1 MFYLFT
7 VHFRSHSNDLPIHS
21 VWQRLFFIRFSFSY
35 FYVKFYKYRC
45 LYFLWNAAIQCSG
58 SILRCVSS
66 ANEGL
71 QRESV
76 NVQPRN
82 HGPHQALLVLGQEG
96 FSPHPVPVRRPG
108 PGDGGPIPERRS
120 PLHIRR
126 GDQTWPVSLI
136 QYILIFR
143 VFFFNTYKRTTYEGR
158 WNIKS
163 VTMCF

>member
-1 MFYLFT
+1 MFCLFT
-7 VHFRSHSNDLPIHS
+7 VNCRSQSNDPLS
-21 VWQRLFFIRFSFSY
+21 VTTSILYKILFFLFLSQIFTSLDVSIF
-35 FYVKFYKYRC
+35 FFF
-45 LYFLWNAAIQCSG
+45 FLWNAAIQCSG

-76 NVQPRN
+76 DVQPRN

-96 FSPHPVPVRRPG
+96 FSPHPVPVRGPG
-108 PGDGGPIPERRS
+108 PRDRGPIPERRS
-120 PLHIRR
+120 PLHLRR

-143 VFFFNTYKRTTYEGR
+143 VFFFLQYLQNNNTYFVRF
-158 WNIKS
+158 S
-163 VTMCF
+163 F

>member
-1 MFYLFT
+1 MTNFTSFT
-7 VHFRSHSNDLPIHS
+7 VSI
-21 VWQRLFFIRFSFSY
+21 
-35 FYVKFYKYRC
+35 
-45 LYFLWNAAIQCSG
+45 FLRNAAIQCSG
-58 SILRCVSS
+58 SILHCVSS

-108 PGDGGPIPERRS
+108 PWNRGPIPERRS

-143 VFFFNTYKRTTYEGR
+143 VIFSSIPTKQQHMKAIKISNLSQCVFEFSSTFLFKGPVGKICRDQVVRGQLYCPTT
-158 WNIKS
+158 
-163 VTMCF
+163 FLQ